1 MTSFRKHLLIG
12 MAALSFGAV
21 SVASSAQ
28 VPDGVPMGGAGMM
41 GDRHGKS
48 GERMKEHMARRAAE
62 LHDKLKLN
70 PTQEKAWNAYMDKV
84 KPGEPPVRPDRAEL
98 DKLTAPERMERRLAH
113 MKEAEKRMEQHVA
126 ATKEFYAML
135 MPEQKKIFDDAFR
148 HGPGGRRSHDG
159 PRR

>member
-12 MAALSFGAV
+12 MTALSLGIG
-21 SVASSAQ
+21 SVASLAQ
-28 VPDGVPMGGAGMM
+28 TPAGGPMGGAGAM
-41 GDRHGKS
+41 GDHGKF
-48 GERMKEHMARRAAE
+48 GERMKEHMAKRAAE

-84 KPGEPPVRPDRAEL
+84 KPGELPARPDRAEL

-113 MKEAEKRMEQHVA
+113 MKDAEKRMEQHVA
-126 ATKEFYAML
+126 ATKEFYAVL
-135 MPEQKKIFDDAFR
+135 TPEQQKIFDEEFR
-148 HGPGGRRSHDG
+148 HGAGRHWQGG